1 MTPTRRRLPFA
12 WSLGL
17 AAGLLAAGAILE
29 GAKAQAEQAP
39 LPTAPTLKVQVLG
52 TTDVHGHVY
61 PTNYYGDAGNEPLG
75 MARIA
80 TLIKERRA
88 ANPHTLLVD
97 SGDCLQGTP
106 LTYWAARV
114 QPQAPNPMVQA
125 YNHLKYDAFC
135 VGNHEYNYG
144 LEYLEKA
151 RREAMYPFLSG
162 NVFRHGTTEP
172 IYTPY
177 VIKQVGG
184 ARIGIVGFTT
194 PGVALW
200 DRRFVQ
206 GKQDFHDITTWA
218 KRWIPEV
225 RAKGA
230 DAVVVII
237 HSGLGAPYEPTFG
250 GYDASEGLPEENV
263 CAKLADEVPG
273 IDAILLGHSHKE
285 LQKLERN
292 GVIMAQAK
300 KWGEFLAV
308 VDLGLAQD
316 AGGRWR
322 VVAKDSRALGV
333 AGVAP
338 DAELMGAVR
347 GAHEATMAYVDSV
360 VGSSKGEWLA
370 ARARTEDTPI
380 MDLVNEVQAK
390 RVGAQL
396 SAASVFNSSA
406 RLPKGPL
413 RVKDLAGL
421 YVYENTLTKVRIG
434 GAGLKAYLENA
445 VSQYQPYRPGA
456 LIFDESKQA
465 YNHDMISGVDYR
477 IDVRQPVGS
486 RIIGLSFQG
495 RPVTPAMSFTL
506 AINSYRQNGGGGY
519 TMLKQAPL
527 MDRVD
532 TEIRELIIEHVKQV
546 RTIDPAKT
554 FRRNWSLL
562 PANCVAAD
570 GQHYR

>member
-1 MTPTRRRLPFA
+1 MTSTHARHWA
-12 WSLGL
+12 LGL
-17 AAGLLAAGAILE
+17 SGLLGLSCAALLGAPARAQ
-29 GAKAQAEQAP
+29 GAAP
-39 LPTAPTLKVQVLG
+39 APAPVSLKLQVLS

-61 PTNYYGDAGNEPLG
+61 PTNYYGDEGNEPLG
-75 MARIA
+75 LARVA
-80 TLIKERRA
+80 TLIKQHRA
-88 ANPHTLLVD
+88 ANPNTLLVD

-106 LTYWAARV
+106 MTYWAARV
-114 QPQAPNPMVQA
+114 NPAAPNPMVQA

-144 LEYLEKA
+144 LDYLNKA

-162 NVFRHGTTEP
+162 NVFQHGTTTP
-172 IYTPY
+172 VYVPY

-184 ARIGIVGFTT
+184 AKVGIVGFTT

-218 KRWIPEV
+218 KRWVPEV
-225 RAKGA
+225 KAKGA

-285 LQKLERN
+285 LQKLVRN
-292 GVIMAQAK
+292 GVILAQAK
-300 KWGEFLAV
+300 KWGEYLAV
-308 VDLGLAQD
+308 VDLGLGQD
-316 AGGRWR
+316 ASGKWQ
-322 VVAKDSRALGV
+322 VVTKDSRAIGV
-333 AGVAP
+333 AGVPP
-338 DAELMGAVR
+338 DAELMNVVKP
-347 GAHEATMAYVDSV
+347 AHLATLNYVNSV
-360 VGSSKGEWLA
+360 VGQSKGEWLA
-370 ARARTEDTPI
+370 TRARTEDTPI

-390 RVGAQL
+390 RVNAQL
-396 SAASVFNSSA
+396 SAASVFNGSA

-413 RVKDLAGL
+413 RVKDLASL
-421 YVYENTLTKVRIG
+421 YVYENTLTKVRIS

-445 VSQYQPYRPGA
+445 VSQYQPYQPGA

-465 YNHDMISGVDYR
+465 YNHDMISGVDYV
-477 IDVRQPVGS
+477 IDVRQPVGQ
-486 RIIGLSFQG
+486 RISGLKHQG
-495 RPVTPAMSFTL
+495 RPVTPGMSFTL

-527 MDRVD
+527 LERVD

-546 RTIDPAKT
+546 RTIDPARS
-554 FRRNWSLL
+554 FRRNWHLL

-570 GQHYR
+570 GLHYR